1 MIFLSVLNLVDIND
15 PIFIWHF
22 LSTNLYSFI
31 ARIVRVMPYHLHA
44 HVLSNTGKKNEKNL
58 NDDYLLSLSPE
69 IKKNDYLWL
78 ENQSKYSLSRYYSV
92 SREIHTD
99 LVNVRWVIRYH
110 CRIKE
115 YVYIYIYIYTHTYM
129 YVYCSSERELSV
141 LSKKIGIIFFF
152 FCASRLCC

>member
-1 MIFLSVLNLVDIND
+1 MIRSSFDIFFRL
-15 PIFIWHF
+15 IC
-22 LSTNLYSFI
+22 
-31 ARIVRVMPYHLHA
+31 IVSSLELFESCHITYTH
-44 HVLSNTGKKNEKNL
+44 TYYQIQEKKRKESQWW
-58 NDDYLLSLSPE
+58 LLAFAVAWN
-69 IKKNDYLWL
+69 KKNDYLWL